1 MSTSPR
7 ASPGT
12 AFTRSRSGSFHHV
25 AAAAT
30 AAARAPPSPTSPAR
44 CRAARPSH
52 ARRSVARRSARRC
65 DTLSPA
71 PRGSRGAV
79 GPAGGPRPASAG
91 GGRRAQP
98 RRGPWGG
105 AGGARA
111 GPRRRGAPR
120 PIELTAPVGGDR
132 ADRRV
137 DNDLPLRRELRC
149 LDEQAERKAR
159 GDLEAR
165 EPPAPPRPR
174 RLLPRDEP
182 LGTRFQLGQ
191 IRAMTGAHALDG
203 DRVGG
208 PPTLAVGY
216 PGPEERELTGEE
228 LVGQDG
234 LDADPTDGLLGEHA
248 RHDDQAE
255 QHRDEEVEEI
265 VPGVDRGE
273 SEAER
278 GADAPPAVARGP
290 ERAPRPPPPEP
301 TLGCHAGVTGEGRRA
316 GGSETRSRRV
326 ECGGHGAATEP
337 SHDGPCAREPRGRAA
352 PARRPIPGGSR
363 RVIAAPG
370 SRSRWCE

>member
-71 PRGSRGAV
+71 PRGSRGAA
-79 GPAGGPRPASAG
+79 GPAGGPRP
-91 GGRRAQP
+91 RPPVDEP
-98 RRGPWGG
+98 RVV
-105 AGGARA
+105 AEAVLSQVVEA
-111 GPRRRGAPR
+111 VATAAPRRRGAPR

-137 DNDLPLRRELRC
+137 DNDLPVRRELRR

-174 RLLPRDEP
+174 RLRPRDEP

-191 IRAMTGAHALDG
+191 IRAMTPAQALD
-203 DRVGG
+203 R
-208 PPTLAVGY
+208 
-216 PGPEERELTGEE
+216 
-228 LVGQDG
+228 
-234 LDADPTDGLLGEHA
+234 
-248 RHDDQAE
+248 
-255 QHRDEEVEEI
+255 
-265 VPGVDRGE
+265 
-273 SEAER
+273 
-278 GADAPPAVARGP
+278 
-290 ERAPRPPPPEP
+290 
-301 TLGCHAGVTGEGRRA
+301 
-316 GGSETRSRRV
+316 
-326 ECGGHGAATEP
+326 
-337 SHDGPCAREPRGRAA
+337 
-352 PARRPIPGGSR
+352 
-363 RVIAAPG
+363 
-370 SRSRWCE
+370 